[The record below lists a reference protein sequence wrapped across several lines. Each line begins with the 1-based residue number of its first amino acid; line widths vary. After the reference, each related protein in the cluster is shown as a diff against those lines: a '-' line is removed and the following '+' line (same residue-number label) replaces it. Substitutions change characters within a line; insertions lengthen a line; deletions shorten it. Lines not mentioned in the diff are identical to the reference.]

1 MARQGAGETHVVLI
15 SMLRTATTNY
25 CVDDRGG
32 RAKARADARADA
44 LLFIRGDVR
53 GDVLRGLLVARDFAA
68 NALDVLRLDEHVGVV
83 EIGDDEFRLRGGD
96 VVEVED
102 VLFDRDNV
110 TPSPTDSTTP
120 AASCPRMHGNF
131 PSESCPPSCSTR
143 RRQSETIDD
152 ASGSSRHARGE
163 RFARRARTVY
173 ASV

>member
-15 SMLRTATTNY
+15 SISMLRLTTANY

-32 RAKARADARADA
+32 RADARADARTDA

-68 NALDVLRLDEHVGVV
+68 NAFDVLRLDEHVGVV

-102 VLFDRDNV
+102 VLFDRDIGGDHDAV
-110 TPSPTDSTTP
+110 
-120 AASCPRMHGNF
+120 HGGDH
-131 PSESCPPSCSTR
+131 R
-143 RRQSETIDD
+143 RR
-152 ASGSSRHARGE
+152 
-163 RFARRARTVY
+163 RRARGAMCGRARIRRAGLSAPPCDVR
-173 ASV
+173 A

>member
-15 SMLRTATTNY
+15 SISMLRLTTANY

-32 RAKARADARADA
+32 RADARADARTDA

-68 NALDVLRLDEHVGVV
+68 NAFDVLRLDEHVGVV

-102 VLFDRDNV
+102 VLFDRDIGGDHDAV
-110 TPSPTDSTTP
+110 
-120 AASCPRMHGNF
+120 HGGHHRGVVGA
-131 PSESCPPSCSTR
+131 R
-143 RRQSETIDD
+143 RRGVRT
-152 ASGSSRHARGE
+152 E
-163 RFARRARTVY
+163 RRRRATL
-173 ASV
+173 SSSTHCIHGDWI